1 MKRIYTILSFFM
13 LTAAL
18 CMQLTAPASAAND
31 PGFRDV
37 SAESPWYEGISFAAE
52 NGITCGT
59 GDNNFSP
66 DAVITTRQ
74 WAVMICRAYDKEVPE
89 TPGIPFGQAQLELAY
104 KEGWLNMSAV
114 LEPDTEMCRS
124 AIYASAFAAEGIPVY
139 CYELYED
146 EEYMSDADNY
156 VRIACENGLCAENA
170 DPLERITR
178 GEAAQIIYLVRTKG
192 LHVDPPEMVE
202 RLNINNVDQ
211 VYLGSYLVEMK
222 KIPAAI
228 LDEYTAHGWSFDL
241 DSQYLDDLSE
251 QLNMQCAGATSYR
264 QKTIYAREP
273 SCTVHE
279 FGHFYHQVIGFPS
292 TTEKLYEKESG
303 SARAVLGD
311 YSTVNSREYFAEFFE
326 YWIDWSENE
335 DRMRPLADAAPETF
349 AYFLKLE
356 ELGWPENA
364 NAQ

>member
-1 MKRIYTILSFFM
+1 MAWKLPSGFQAVFF
-13 LTAAL
+13 LER
-18 CMQLTAPASAAND
+18 N
-31 PGFRDV
+31 
-37 SAESPWYEGISFAAE
+37 I
-52 NGITCGT
+52 N
-59 GDNNFSP
+59 
-66 DAVITTRQ
+66 
-74 WAVMICRAYDKEVPE
+74 E
-89 TPGIPFGQAQLELAY
+89 TNL
-104 KEGWLNMSAV
+104 
-114 LEPDTEMCRS
+114 
-124 AIYASAFAAEGIPVY
+124 
-139 CYELYED
+139 
-146 EEYMSDADNY
+146 YMSDADNY

>member
-1 MKRIYTILSFFM
+1 
-13 LTAAL
+13 
-18 CMQLTAPASAAND
+18 
-31 PGFRDV
+31 
-37 SAESPWYEGISFAAE
+37 
-52 NGITCGT
+52 
-59 GDNNFSP
+59 
-66 DAVITTRQ
+66 
-74 WAVMICRAYDKEVPE
+74 
-89 TPGIPFGQAQLELAY
+89 
-104 KEGWLNMSAV
+104 
-114 LEPDTEMCRS
+114 
-124 AIYASAFAAEGIPVY
+124 
-139 CYELYED
+139 
-146 EEYMSDADNY
+146 
-156 VRIACENGLCAENA
+156 
-170 DPLERITR
+170 
-178 GEAAQIIYLVRTKG
+178 
-192 LHVDPPEMVE
+192 
-202 RLNINNVDQ
+202 
-211 VYLGSYLVEMK
+211 MK

>member
-89 TPGIPFGQAQLELAY
+89 TPGIPFGQDQLELAY

-146 EEYMSDADNY
+146 
-156 VRIACENGLCAENA
+156 
-170 DPLERITR
+170 
-178 GEAAQIIYLVRTKG
+178 GESNIDSESEGRNQTT
-192 LHVDPPEMVE
+192 DE
-202 RLNINNVDQ
+202 LNILNRQGGSSGLPQ
-211 VYLGSYLVEMK
+211 V
-222 KIPAAI
+222 
-228 LDEYTAHGWSFDL
+228 
-241 DSQYLDDLSE
+241 
-251 QLNMQCAGATSYR
+251 
-264 QKTIYAREP
+264 
-273 SCTVHE
+273 
-279 FGHFYHQVIGFPS
+279 
-292 TTEKLYEKESG
+292 
-303 SARAVLGD
+303 
-311 YSTVNSREYFAEFFE
+311 
-326 YWIDWSENE
+326 
-335 DRMRPLADAAPETF
+335 
-349 AYFLKLE
+349 
-356 ELGWPENA
+356 
-364 NAQ
+364 